1 MSIVASQSARRVG
14 GLPRAALGRMAAH
27 PYRWAALVL
36 VLALCATAGASLYT
50 VGVARDQAG
59 QRADRDAALAVRTLD
74 RRLVAYG
81 EVLVAVRGLFE
92 VDPHPSRARFAQFVA
107 SLQLDERYP
116 GVRVLSFARAVDA
129 VDAASFARE
138 VRRDASAKPAGYPP
152 FAVHPHG
159 RRTRMMVLDYL
170 EPVTGNEPA
179 LGFDLLTDP
188 ARARAVEITQTTGRP
203 AATAPTR
210 LIEDP
215 THRKAF
221 VFMLAVRN
229 LTGKPTSPRTGRL
242 QGVVTAAFEV
252 DDLLAGILAD
262 RTPEDD
268 FEVYD
273 VGETAAPAHPGPSR
287 ATAIYDTDGSL
298 QALRRTASPDA
309 LIPIDVGGRRWL
321 VYFAPRGAASTAGAS
336 VPGIVAG
343 AGALASLLAAW
354 LLLTL
359 ARGHSLALAAAG
371 RMTRDLE
378 RSERRTRKILDT
390 AHDAFIAIDGHGH
403 VTDWNPQAQALF
415 GWSLEE
421 AWGRELADLIVPQD
435 EREAHRRSLAR
446 LMLTGDGALIGRL
459 LEQTARHRD
468 GRLFSIELTISVV
481 ATEDGRSFNAFVRD
495 ISQRKRSEQ
504 LLERQRR
511 QLAEAQAVGRFGSL
525 EWDLLTDTIEW
536 SDELYRLYGIERGG
550 PPITK
555 EDVIGAVHPADRA
568 ASEAAL
574 RAALAG
580 DEPFSW
586 EHRIVRPDGTVRVSR
601 GRGEVIRG
609 ADGQPVRILGAMQDV
624 TELREAE
631 ASRLHLAALVDSC
644 GDAIVAKTL
653 DGQIVSWNR
662 GAQELFGYSARE
674 AVGSPIAMLVPA
686 ERRGELAEIM
696 ASVQRGEP
704 VQSLE
709 TTRVAK
715 DGRVIDVSLRISSIN
730 DAGGQPIGASSI
742 TRDITRQKLA
752 EAQLRASSRY
762 VEVSRDLTVTAG
774 FDGYL
779 KSLNPAVSA
788 TLGWSDEELLAQP
801 FIDRVHPDDRE
812 ATRAEVQLLA
822 DGQATV
828 SFVNRYEARDGSYRW
843 FDWNAIVPPDEQLI
857 YASGRDITE
866 RSLMQE
872 AVRDAEE
879 RFRTAFEGAPIGV
892 CLWSL
897 DAEDPGR
904 LLQANR
910 ALAEMLGTSV
920 QDLAGVPVS
929 SLTHPEDHADIYAR
943 LTELMDGRSAH
954 LEMEQRFMHRN
965 GDPVWA
971 LISAARLPA
980 ADGQPSVAV
989 THVLDISDRKRFEGQ
1004 LQHLA
1009 DHDALTGLFNRRR
1022 FSEEL
1027 ERALARA
1034 RRYGEQGAVL
1044 FLDLDGFKFVNDSL
1058 GHAAGDELIGRVASL
1073 LTSNLRATDTLARV
1087 GGDEFAVLLVPSDE
1101 RSAVVVAQKL
1111 LATLRHG
1118 GATVRDD
1125 SSVRVSS
1132 SIGIALFSGDDE
1144 LTADELLVE
1153 ADIAMYDAKEAGR
1166 DRYAIYKRL
1175 EGRRELMSI
1184 RENWNE
1190 RLRAAV
1196 EDDGFVLYAQPIVPI
1211 CSTGIETF
1219 ELLLR
1224 LPDDHGDL
1232 IPPGTFLYNAERFG
1246 LIEQI
1251 DRWVLRQAI
1260 RHLSASHATGRD
1272 LMLSVN
1278 VSGKTMGDPAL
1289 GAFVAALLRDH
1300 PVRPKRLVIE
1310 ITETAAITNIERA
1323 RALAKELQS
1332 LGCQIALDD
1341 FGAGFASFYYLKHLQ
1356 FDYLKI
1362 DGEFIRDLCS
1372 TPADQLVVQA
1382 VVSIAHGL
1390 DARTIAEF
1398 VGDDATT
1405 KLLGELGVDYG
1416 QGYHLG
1422 MPARL
1427 DQTLPYLIG
1436 STASPEQSR

>member
-1 MSIVASQSARRVG
+1 MRIGTSQAARAGR
-14 GLPRAALGRMAAH
+14 LPRAALQRASAR
-27 PYRWAALVL
+27 PYRWAAVVL
-36 VLALCATAGASLYT
+36 VVAVGATAGASLYT
-50 VGVARDQAG
+50 AGVAQEQANQRVQRDG
-59 QRADRDAALAVRTLD
+59 ALAVRTLD

-107 SLQLDERYP
+107 SLQLEERYP
-116 GVRVLSFARAVDA
+116 GVRVLTFARAVDGFDVA
-129 VDAASFARE
+129 RLARE
-138 VRRDASAKPAGYPP
+138 VRRDHTAKSAGYPP
-152 FAVHPHG
+152 FAVHPGG

-170 EPVTGNEPA
+170 EPVAGNERA

-188 ARARAVEITQTTGRP
+188 TRARAIEITQSTGRP

-210 LIEDP
+210 LVQDP
-215 THRKAF
+215 TNRKAF

-229 LTGKPTSPRTGRL
+229 LTGAPTSPSTGRL

-268 FEVYD
+268 FEVFD
-273 VGETAAPAHPGPSR
+273 VGETASLARHVPSR
-287 ATAIYDTDGSL
+287 ATAIYDSDRSL
-298 QALRRTASPDA
+298 QALRPTGSPHA
-309 LIPIDVGGRRWL
+309 LLPIDVGGRRWL
-321 VYFAPRGAASTAGAS
+321 VYFAPRGAQASMAGAS
-336 VPGIVAG
+336 VPWIVAG
-343 AGALASLLAAW
+343 AGMLASLLAAW

-359 ARGHSLALAAAG
+359 ARGHSLAVAAAG

-378 RSERRTRKILDT
+378 RSERRTRRILDT
-390 AHDAFIAIDGHGH
+390 AHDAFIAIDGDGH

-415 GWSLEE
+415 GWTLEE
-421 AWGRELADLIVPQD
+421 AWGRELVDMIVPQD
-435 EREAHRRSLAR
+435 ERAAHREGIAR
-446 LMLTGDGALIGRL
+446 FMRTGEGPLVGRL
-459 LEQTARHRD
+459 LERTARDRD
-468 GRLFSIELTISVV
+468 GRLFPVEVTISVV
-481 ATEDGRSFNAFVRD
+481 TNEDGRSFNAFVRD
-495 ISQRKRSEQ
+495 ISQRRSSEQ

-525 EWDLLTDTIEW
+525 EWDLVADTIEW

-550 PPITK
+550 SPITR
-555 EDVIGAVHPADRA
+555 EDVIRAVHPDDRV
-568 ASEAAL
+568 ASQAVL
-574 RAALAG
+574 LAALASG
-580 DEPFSW
+580 EPFSW
-586 EHRIVRPDGTVRVSR
+586 EHRIVRPDGTVRISQ
-601 GRGEVIRG
+601 GHGEVIRG
-609 ADGQPVRILGAMQDV
+609 EDGQPVRILGAMQDV

-631 ASRLHLAALVDSC
+631 AARLHLAALVDCS

-674 AVGSPIAMLVPA
+674 AVGSSIAMLVPS
-686 ERRGELAEIM
+686 ERDDELSEIM
-696 ASVQRGEP
+696 ARVQRGEP
-704 VQSLE
+704 VESLE
-709 TTRVAK
+709 TIRVAK
-715 DGRVIDVSLRISSIN
+715 DGREIDVSLRISLIY
-730 DAGGQPIGASSI
+730 DAAGDVIGASSI
-742 TRDITRQKLA
+742 ARDITRQKLA
-752 EAQLRASSRY
+752 EAQSRRASRY

-779 KSLNPAVSA
+779 KSLNPAVGQA
-788 TLGWSDEELLAQP
+788 LGWSDEEFLSHP

-812 ATRAEVQLLA
+812 GTRAEVQKLT
-822 DGQATV
+822 DGQATA

-857 YASGRDITE
+857 YASGRDITDRSVME
-866 RSLMQE
+866 R

-892 CLWSL
+892 CLLSL
-897 DAEDPGR
+897 DAADRGR

-910 ALAEMLGTSV
+910 ALAEILGTSV
-920 QDLAGVPVS
+920 QDLVGIPVS
-929 SLTHPEDHADIYAR
+929 SLTHPDDHADIHAR
-943 LTELMDGRSAH
+943 LTELADGRSAH
-954 LEMEQRFMHRN
+954 VEMERRFMHRS
-965 GDPVWA
+965 GHPVWT
-971 LISAARLPA
+971 LISAALLPA
-980 ADGQPSVAV
+980 PIGQPAVAV
-989 THVLDISDRKRFEGQ
+989 THVMDISDRKRFEGQ

-1027 ERALARA
+1027 ERALLRA
-1034 RRYGEQGAVL
+1034 KRYGEHGAVL

-1073 LTSNLRATDTLARV
+1073 LTSNLRETDTLARV

-1101 RSAVVVAQKL
+1101 RSAVVVAKKL
-1111 LATLRHG
+1111 LAALRRG
-1118 GATVRDD
+1118 GATVGDD
-1125 SSVRVSS
+1125 RSARVSS
-1132 SIGIALFSGDDE
+1132 SLGIALFGGDDE

-1153 ADIAMYDAKEAGR
+1153 ADIAMYDAKEAGK
-1166 DRYAIYKRL
+1166 DRYAIYERV
-1175 EGRRELMSI
+1175 EGRRERMSI

-1224 LPDDHGDL
+1224 LPDGHGDL

-1260 RHLSASHATGRD
+1260 GHLSASHAAGMD
-1272 LMLSVN
+1272 LMLTVN
-1278 VSGKTMGDPAL
+1278 VSGKTMGDPTL
-1289 GAFVAALLRDH
+1289 GAFVGALLRQH
-1300 PVRPKRLVIE
+1300 PVRPRRLVIE

-1323 RALAKELQS
+1323 RALAQELQS

-1341 FGAGFASFYYLKHLQ
+1341 FGAGFASFYYLKHLK

-1362 DGEFIRDLCS
+1362 DGEFIRNLCA
-1372 TPADQLVVQA
+1372 TPTDQLVVQA

-1390 DARTIAEF
+1390 CARTIAEF

-1405 KLLGELGVDYG
+1405 ELLRDLGVDYG

-1427 DQTLPYLIG
+1427 ETTLPYLI
-1436 STASPEQSR
+1436 ASASA

>member
-1 MSIVASQSARRVG
+1 MIAGASRLARRAG
-14 GLPRAALGRMAAH
+14 ELPRAALVRVSAR
-27 PYRWAALVL
+27 PFRWAALVL
-36 VLALCATAGASLYT
+36 VVALGATAGASLYT
-50 VGVARDQAG
+50 AHVARRQVDH
-59 QRADRDAALAVRTLD
+59 RVSRDAGLAVRALD
-74 RRLVAYG
+74 RRLLAYG
-81 EVLVAVRGLFE
+81 EMLVAVRGLFE

-129 VDAASFARE
+129 GHLPSLARE
-138 VRRDASAKPAGYPP
+138 VRRDATAKPGGYPP
-152 FAVHPHG
+152 FAVHPRG
-159 RRTRMMVLDYL
+159 RRARMMVLEYL
-170 EPVTGNEPA
+170 EPVAGNERA
-179 LGFDLLTDP
+179 LGFDLLSDP
-188 ARARAVEITQTTGRP
+188 ARERTIAISQSTGRP

-210 LIEDP
+210 LVQDP
-215 THRKAF
+215 TNRKAF

-229 LTGKPTSPRTGRL
+229 LAATPTRPHAGAL

-262 RTPEDD
+262 RMPEDD

-273 VGETAAPAHPGPSR
+273 VGESASSAGRAPSR
-287 ATAIYDTDGSL
+287 ATAIYDRDGSL
-298 QALRRTASPDA
+298 RALRRTGSPDA

-321 VYFAPRGAASTAGAS
+321 VYFAPRGAQASTPGAG
-336 VPGIVAG
+336 VPWIVAG
-343 AGALASLLAAW
+343 AGTLASLLAAW

-359 ARGHSLALAAAG
+359 ARGHSLAVAAAG

-378 RSERRTRKILDT
+378 RSERRTRRILDT

-415 GWSLEE
+415 GWTLQE

-435 EREAHRRSLAR
+435 EREAHRQGIAR
-446 LMLTGDGALIGRL
+446 FMRTGEGALIGTL
-459 LEQTARHRD
+459 LERTACDRA
-468 GRLFSIELTISVV
+468 GRLFPIELTISVV
-481 ATEDGRSFNAFVRD
+481 VTEDGRSFNAFVRD
-495 ISQRKRSEQ
+495 ISQRRSSER

-511 QLAEAQAVGRFGSL
+511 QLAEAQKVGRFGSM
-525 EWDLLTDTIEW
+525 EWDLIADTIEW

-550 PPITK
+550 PTITRQ
-555 EDVIGAVHPADRA
+555 DVVRAVHPDDRA
-568 ASEAAL
+568 TSLAAL

-580 DEPFSW
+580 GEPFCW
-586 EHRIVRPDGTVRVSR
+586 EHRIVRPDGTVRISR
-601 GRGEVIRG
+601 GRGEVIRDD
-609 ADGQPVRILGAMQDV
+609 DGQPVRMLGAMQDV
-624 TELREAE
+624 TELRAAE
-631 ASRLHLAALVDSC
+631 ASQRHLAALVDSSE
-644 GDAIVAKTL
+644 DAIIAKTL

-662 GAQELFGYSARE
+662 GAQELFGYDARE
-674 AVGSPIAMLVPA
+674 AVGSPIGMLVPSRRRDELA
-686 ERRGELAEIM
+686 QIMASIQRGEL
-696 ASVQRGEP
+696 VEP
-704 VQSLE
+704 VE
-709 TTRVAK
+709 TIRVAK
-715 DGRVIDVSLRISSIN
+715 DGREIAVSLRISLIY
-730 DAGGQPIGASSI
+730 DAGGEVIGASSI
-742 TRDITRQKLA
+742 ARDITRQKLA
-752 EAQLRASSRY
+752 EEQLRRSSRY

-779 KSLNPAVSA
+779 KSLNPAVGQ
-788 TLGWSDEELLAQP
+788 TLGWSDEEFLAQP
-801 FIDRVHPDDRE
+801 FIERVHPDDRD
-812 ATRAEVQLLA
+812 ATRAEIRALA
-822 DGQATV
+822 GGQSSV
-828 SFVNRYEARDGSYRW
+828 SFVNRYQARDGSYRW

-857 YASGRDITE
+857 YASGRDITD
-866 RSLMQE
+866 RSLMEQ
-872 AVRDAEE
+872 AVRDAED
-879 RFRTAFEGAPIGV
+879 RFRTAFDGAPIGV

-910 ALAEMLGTSV
+910 ALAEILGTSV
-920 QDLAGVPVS
+920 QDLAGVPMS

-943 LTELMDGRSAH
+943 LIELVDGRSAH
-954 LEMEQRFMHRN
+954 VEMEKRFMHRN
-965 GDPVWA
+965 GHPVWA

-980 ADGQPSVAV
+980 AIGQPAVAV
-989 THVLDISDRKRFEGQ
+989 THVMDISDRKRFEGQ

-1022 FSEEL
+1022 FGEEL
-1027 ERALARA
+1027 ERALMRA
-1034 RRYGEQGAVL
+1034 KRYGECGAVL

-1058 GHAAGDELIGRVASL
+1058 GHAAGDELIGRVSSL
-1073 LTSNLRATDTLARV
+1073 LASNLRETDTLARV

-1101 RSAVVVAQKL
+1101 RSAVIVAKKL
-1111 LATLRHG
+1111 LATLRR

-1125 SSVRVSS
+1125 RSARVSS
-1132 SIGIALFSGDDE
+1132 SIGVALFSGDDE

-1153 ADIAMYDAKEAGR
+1153 ADIAMYDAKEAGK
-1166 DRYAIYKRL
+1166 DRYAVYERA
-1175 EGRRELMSI
+1175 EGRRELMAT

-1196 EDDGFVLYAQPIVPI
+1196 QDDGFVLYAQPIVPI
-1211 CSTGIETF
+1211 CSTPMETF

-1246 LIEQI
+1246 LIEEI

-1260 RHLSASHATGRD
+1260 GHLSASHAAGTD
-1272 LMLSVN
+1272 LMLTVN
-1278 VSGKTMGDPAL
+1278 VSGKTMGDPTL
-1289 GAFVAALLRDH
+1289 GAFVAALLREH
-1300 PVRPKRLVIE
+1300 PVRSQRLVVE

-1323 RALAKELQS
+1323 RALAKELRS

-1341 FGAGFASFYYLKHLQ
+1341 FGAGFASFYYLKHLK

-1362 DGEFIRDLCS
+1362 DGEFIRNLCA
-1372 TPADQLVVQA
+1372 TPTDQLVVQA

-1390 DARTIAEF
+1390 AARTIAEF

-1405 KLLGELGVDYG
+1405 ELLRELGVDYG

-1422 MPARL
+1422 LPARL
-1427 DQTLPYLIG
+1427 DKTLPYLI
-1436 STASPEQSR
+1436 ASAASA